1 MSMKVLWRFAGIL
14 IAIASGGYFISYASS
29 HVVDFPESIWDL
41 ENIFL
46 LGVSVLLWCANIIL
60 GALIWQRILR
70 DIGLKLEVAQCL
82 EIYTLTQFGKY
93 LPGNVAHHIGRVVL
107 AKQAGITVRA
117 TTHSMLIEFLWGIG
131 AASSMALLGLV
142 YFNPGDN
149 GISTIT
155 LVLLMIFT
163 MLLPW
168 LGVWLAN
175 TFFPGIAERLSGS
188 GKIILPSLRTMLWCN
203 LAFVG
208 SFLIMGLILDLQAKF
223 IFDVADS
230 HLLMLVGAFALSW
243 IAGYITPGAP
253 AGLGVREAVLVSF
266 LSPVLGGSTAVGLSL
281 ALRLATS
288 LGDGVCFLFALAMH
302 RLKPN

>member
-29 HVVDFPESIWDL
+29 HVVAFPESIWDL
-41 ENIFL
+41 ENILL

-60 GALIWQRILR
+60 GALIWRRILR
-70 DIGLKLEVAQCL
+70 GIGFKLEVAQCL
-82 EIYTLTQFGKY
+82 EIYALTQFGKY

-142 YFNPGDN
+142 YFNAGDN

-175 TFFPGIAERLSGS
+175 TFFPVIAERLSGS

-243 IAGYITPGAP
+243 IAGYIMPGAP
-253 AGLGVREAVLVSF
+253 AGLGVREVVLVSF

-281 ALRLATS
+281 ALRLATT
-288 LGDGVCFLFALAMH
+288 LGDGVCFLFALAML

>member
-70 DIGLKLEVAQCL
+70 DIGFKLEVAQCL